1 MNAVRQ
7 IVQVDSES
15 SVFKIPRKFL
25 NRTVEVIVFPLERDK
40 GKFETSSDIVG
51 IWENRF
57 DKDMNSTEIKKSW
70 RLKQWTR

>member
-40 GKFETSSDIVG
+40 GKYETASDIVG
-51 IWENRF
+51 IWKNRF
-57 DKDMNSTEIKKSW
+57 DKGVSSTEIKK
-70 RLKQWTR
+70 LL

>member
-40 GKFETSSDIVG
+40 GKYETSSDIVG

>member
-7 IVQVDSES
+7 IVQVSPES
-15 SVFKIPRKFL
+15 SFFKIPRKFL

-40 GKFETSSDIVG
+40 GKYETSSDIVG
-51 IWENRF
+51 IWEDRF
-57 DKDMNSTEIKKSW
+57 DKSLSSAEIKKSW